1 MTPSPDAES
10 SAGPRQV
17 VEGNFS
23 LRKIKIATAV
33 LVGQT
38 FATSILPYS
47 ALTFV
52 MIPMT
57 REFGWTR
64 TQFSFAT
71 TFLFIFGAASL
82 WPIGRIADKV
92 GVRPVILV
100 GTTMVGL
107 VTIAMS
113 RQTASLALLFALY
126 ALLGMFGSTGVAY
139 TKVAAALFTQNRG
152 KALAILGAESTVAA
166 AIIPIL
172 TNFLM
177 LNYGWRTMYVV
188 FGALILAIV
197 PILYF
202 TIEEPGADRHQSASA
217 LGLQGRSLEG
227 LHRTPLP
234 LRRLRPNVRRR
245 RCRAHPVSRAWRST
259 RRCRTGCTGS
269 SRLP

>member
-1 MTPSPDAES
+1 MIPALDTES
-10 SAGPRQV
+10 AAGPRQV
-17 VEGNFS
+17 AEGDFS
-23 LRKIKIATAV
+23 RRKIKIATAI

-71 TFLFIFGAASL
+71 TFLFIFGAVSL
-82 WPIGRIADKV
+82 WPIGRIADRV
-92 GVRPVILV
+92 GVRPVILT
-100 GTTMVGL
+100 GTTIVGL

-126 ALLGMFGSTGVAY
+126 TLLGMFGSTGVAY

-202 TIEEPGADRHQSASA
+202 TIEEPGQIGINLRPHWVYKSAPST
-217 LGLQGRSLEG
+217 SLP
-227 LHRTPLP
+227 RPPLT
-234 LRRLRPNVRRR
+234 LRRLRPNVRRL
-245 RCRAHPVSRAWRST
+245 RCRAHPVSRA
-259 RRCRTGCTGS
+259 
-269 SRLP
+269 